1 MSDKEIR
8 EISDLPYY
16 REEYAEILEDKGIFT
31 IDDLLFAL
39 YDEESAEDIQ
49 KSLKGVGPKVIDQ
62 WIQRIEDDGIF
73 EEEPEEEPE
82 EAEEEPEVVIEEEPQ
97 VEIEETIEE
106 PDVEIEE
113 PEVEVEEEAEDD
125 SEILE
130 EGSYVVKQKP
140 ELDEGTLRLLEEREK
155 KSSQRP
161 KFRRQEWFRYK
172 KLGDEWRRPKGLHS
186 KLRRNYK
193 YRPAKANIGH
203 RGPKE
208 VRGLHPSGFEE
219 VMVHNSSQLE
229 DVDPKTQAV
238 RVGSTVGFK
247 KRLDIEKKA
256 DELGIRVLN
265 RMG

>member
-16 REEYAEILEDKGIFT
+16 REEYAEILEEKGIYT

-39 YDEESAEDIQ
+39 YDEESAKDIQ
-49 KSLKGVGPKVIDQ
+49 DSLKGVGPKIIDQ
-62 WIQRIEDDGIF
+62 WIQRIEDYGVF
-73 EEEPEEEPE
+73 EEEPSEEETVIVE
-82 EAEEEPEVVIEEEPQ
+82 EEEPEVVIEEE
-97 VEIEETIEE
+97 
-106 PDVEIEE
+106 E
-113 PEVEVEEEAEDD
+113 PEVVIEEEVEEEIEEEAEIEED
-125 SEILE
+125 SEVLE

-140 ELDEGTLRLLEEREK
+140 DLDDETLRLLEEREK

-186 KLRRNYK
+186 KMRRNLK
-193 YRPAKANIGH
+193 YRPSKVSIGH

-219 VMVHNSSQLE
+219 VMVHNSSQL
-229 DVDPKTQAV
+229 DDIDPKTQAV

-247 KRLDIEKKA
+247 KRLKIEKKA